1 MSNKHVLSK
10 NVKLT
15 LVMLAALAFIYVAQ
29 PYISEFRGSEK
40 NKAPDQ
46 KSEPSANLPAPPQTQ
61 ATSVQSLTPGADP
74 FKAHIEKNR
83 PLENKAAAST
93 TPSTTPNTNPTLPSG
108 NTVSSGS
115 DPFKAFLEEQKKQ
128 TKDAGISPFGK

>member
-93 TPSTTPNTNPTLPSG
+93 TPNPNTNPTLPSG

>member
-1 MSNKHVLSK
+1 MSNKHLLSK

-29 PYISEFRGSEK
+29 PYVSEFRGSEK

-93 TPSTTPNTNPTLPSG
+93 TPNPNTNPTLPSG

-115 DPFKAFLEEQKKQ
+115 DPFNAFLEEQKKQ

>member
-1 MSNKHVLSK
+1 MSNKHLLSK
-10 NVKLT
+10 NVILT

-93 TPSTTPNTNPTLPSG
+93 TPNPNTNPTLPSG

>member
-10 NVKLT
+10 NVILT

-29 PYISEFRGSEK
+29 PYVSEFRGSEK

-46 KSEPSANLPAPPQTQ
+46 KSAPSANLLDPPQTQ
-61 ATSVQSLTPGADP
+61 ATSVKSLTPGADP
-74 FKAHIEKNR
+74 FKAHVEKNR
-83 PLENKAAAST
+83 PLENETAAST
-93 TPSTTPNTNPTLPSG
+93 TPNPNTHPTLPPG

>member
-1 MSNKHVLSK
+1 M
-10 NVKLT
+10 T
-15 LVMLAALAFIYVAQ
+15 LVMLAALAFIYMAQ
-29 PYISEFRGSEK
+29 PYVSEFRGSEK

-93 TPSTTPNTNPTLPSG
+93 TPNPNTNPTLPSG

>member
-29 PYISEFRGSEK
+29 PYVSEFRGSEK

-93 TPSTTPNTNPTLPSG
+93 TPNPNTNPTLPSG

>member
-1 MSNKHVLSK
+1 MSNKHLLSK
-10 NVKLT
+10 NVILT

-29 PYISEFRGSEK
+29 PYVSEFRGSEK

-93 TPSTTPNTNPTLPSG
+93 TPNPNTNPTLPSG

>member
-1 MSNKHVLSK
+1 MSNKHLLSK

-29 PYISEFRGSEK
+29 PYVSEFRGSEK

-83 PLENKAAAST
+83 PLENKAATST
-93 TPSTTPNTNPTLPSG
+93 TPNPNTNPTLPSG

>member
-1 MSNKHVLSK
+1 MNNKHLLSK

-29 PYISEFRGSEK
+29 PYVSEFRGSEK

-93 TPSTTPNTNPTLPSG
+93 TPNPNTNPTLPSG

>member
-1 MSNKHVLSK
+1 MSNKHLLSK

-29 PYISEFRGSEK
+29 PYVSEFRGSEK

-74 FKAHIEKNR
+74 FKAHVEKNR

-93 TPSTTPNTNPTLPSG
+93 IPNTNPKLPSG

>member
-1 MSNKHVLSK
+1 MSNKHLLSK

-29 PYISEFRGSEK
+29 PYVSEFRGSEK

-93 TPSTTPNTNPTLPSG
+93 PPNPNTNPTLPSG

>member
-29 PYISEFRGSEK
+29 PYVTEFIGSEK

-46 KSEPSANLPAPPQTQ
+46 KLEPSANLPAPPQTQ

-93 TPSTTPNTNPTLPSG
+93 TPNPNTNPTLPSG

>member
-1 MSNKHVLSK
+1 MSNKHLLSK

-29 PYISEFRGSEK
+29 PYVSEFRGSEK
-40 NKAPDQ
+40 NKAPYQ

-93 TPSTTPNTNPTLPSG
+93 TPNPNTNPTLPSG

>member
-1 MSNKHVLSK
+1 
-10 NVKLT
+10 
-15 LVMLAALAFIYVAQ
+15 MLAALAFIYVAQ
-29 PYISEFRGSEK
+29 PYVSEFRGSEK

-74 FKAHIEKNR
+74 FKAHVEKNR

-93 TPSTTPNTNPTLPSG
+93 IPNTNPKLPSG

>member
-29 PYISEFRGSEK
+29 PYVSEFRGSEK

-93 TPSTTPNTNPTLPSG
+93 TPNPNTNPTLPSG

-115 DPFKAFLEEQKKQ
+115 DPFRAFLEEQKKQ

>member
-1 MSNKHVLSK
+1 
-10 NVKLT
+10 
-15 LVMLAALAFIYVAQ
+15 MLAALAFIYVAQ
-29 PYISEFRGSEK
+29 PYVTEFIGSEK

-46 KSEPSANLPAPPQTQ
+46 KLEPSANLPAPPQTQ

-93 TPSTTPNTNPTLPSG
+93 TPNPNANPTLPSG

>member
-1 MSNKHVLSK
+1 MSNKQVISTNTKLS
-10 NVKLT
+10 LI
-15 LVMLAALAFIYVAQ
+15 MLAALAFIYVAQ
-29 PYISEFRGSEK
+29 PYISEFIGSEK
-40 NKAPDQ
+40 NKAPEQ

-74 FKAHIEKNR
+74 FKAHIEKNG

-93 TPSTTPNTNPTLPSG
+93 TPKPSTNPTLPSG
-108 NTVSSGS
+108 NTVSSGT

-128 TKDAGISPFGK
+128 TKDAGILPFGK

>member
-1 MSNKHVLSK
+1 MSNKHLLSK
-10 NVKLT
+10 NVILT

-29 PYISEFRGSEK
+29 PYVSEFRGSEK

-46 KSEPSANLPAPPQTQ
+46 KSEPNANLPAPPQTQ

-93 TPSTTPNTNPTLPSG
+93 TPNPNTNPTLPSG

>member
-1 MSNKHVLSK
+1 MSNKHLLSK

-29 PYISEFRGSEK
+29 PYVSEFRGSEK

-93 TPSTTPNTNPTLPSG
+93 TPSTIPNTNPKLPSG

>member
-1 MSNKHVLSK
+1 MSNKHLLSK

-29 PYISEFRGSEK
+29 PYVSEFRGSEK

-74 FKAHIEKNR
+74 FKAHVEKNR

-93 TPSTTPNTNPTLPSG
+93 TPNPNTNPTLPSG

>member
-1 MSNKHVLSK
+1 MSNKQVLST
-10 NVKLT
+10 NTKLT

-93 TPSTTPNTNPTLPSG
+93 TPNPNTNPTLPSG
-108 NTVSSGS
+108 NTLSSGS

>member
-1 MSNKHVLSK
+1 
-10 NVKLT
+10 
-15 LVMLAALAFIYVAQ
+15 MLAALAFIYVAQ
-29 PYISEFRGSEK
+29 PYVSEFRGSEK

-74 FKAHIEKNR
+74 FKTHVEKNR

-93 TPSTTPNTNPTLPSG
+93 TPNPNTNPTLPSG

>member
-46 KSEPSANLPAPPQTQ
+46 KSEPNANLPAPPQTQ

-93 TPSTTPNTNPTLPSG
+93 TANPNTNPTLPSG

>member
-1 MSNKHVLSK
+1 MSNKHLLSK

-29 PYISEFRGSEK
+29 PYVSEFRGSEK

-61 ATSVQSLTPGADP
+61 ATTVQSLTPGADP

>member
-1 MSNKHVLSK
+1 MSNKHLLSK

-29 PYISEFRGSEK
+29 PYVSEFRGSEK
-40 NKAPDQ
+40 NKTPDQ

-93 TPSTTPNTNPTLPSG
+93 TPNPNTNPTLPSG

>member
-1 MSNKHVLSK
+1 MSNKHLLSK
-10 NVKLT
+10 NVILT

-29 PYISEFRGSEK
+29 PYVSEFRGSEK

-46 KSEPSANLPAPPQTQ
+46 KSAPSTNLLDPPQTQ
-61 ATSVQSLTPGADP
+61 ATSVKSLTPGADP

-83 PLENKAAAST
+83 PLENKASAST
-93 TPSTTPNTNPTLPSG
+93 TPNPNTNPTLPSG

>member
-1 MSNKHVLSK
+1 
-10 NVKLT
+10 
-15 LVMLAALAFIYVAQ
+15 MLAALAFIYVAQ

-83 PLENKAAAST
+83 PLENKASAST
-93 TPSTTPNTNPTLPSG
+93 TPNPNTNPTLPSG

>member
-1 MSNKHVLSK
+1 MSNKHLLSK

-29 PYISEFRGSEK
+29 PYVSEFRGSEK

-74 FKAHIEKNR
+74 FKAHVEKNR
-83 PLENKAAAST
+83 PLENKAAA
-93 TPSTTPNTNPTLPSG
+93 STTPNTNPTLPSG

>member
-29 PYISEFRGSEK
+29 PYVSEFRGSEK

-61 ATSVQSLTPGADP
+61 ATTVQSLTPGADP
-74 FKAHIEKNR
+74 FKAHVEKNR
-83 PLENKAAAST
+83 PLENKAAA
-93 TPSTTPNTNPTLPSG
+93 STTPNTNPTLPSG

>member
-1 MSNKHVLSK
+1 MSNKHLLSK
-10 NVKLT
+10 NIKLT

-29 PYISEFRGSEK
+29 PYVSEFRGSEK

-93 TPSTTPNTNPTLPSG
+93 TPNTNTNTHSTQPSG

>member
-61 ATSVQSLTPGADP
+61 ATSIQSLTPGADP

-83 PLENKAAAST
+83 PFENKAAAST
-93 TPSTTPNTNPTLPSG
+93 TPNTNTNPTLPSG

>member
-29 PYISEFRGSEK
+29 PYVSEFRGSEK

-93 TPSTTPNTNPTLPSG
+93 TPNPNTNPTLPSG
-108 NTVSSGS
+108 NTVRSGS

>member
-1 MSNKHVLSK
+1 
-10 NVKLT
+10 
-15 LVMLAALAFIYVAQ
+15 MLAALAFIYVAQ
-29 PYISEFRGSEK
+29 PYVSEFRGSEK

-93 TPSTTPNTNPTLPSG
+93 TPSTIPNTNPKLPSG

>member
-1 MSNKHVLSK
+1 MSNKHLLSK

-15 LVMLAALAFIYVAQ
+15 LVMLAALAFIYVVQ
-29 PYISEFRGSEK
+29 PYVSEFRGSEK

-46 KSEPSANLPAPPQTQ
+46 KSEPSANLPAPPQPQ

-83 PLENKAAAST
+83 PLENKASAST
-93 TPSTTPNTNPTLPSG
+93 TPNPNTNPTLPSG

>member
-1 MSNKHVLSK
+1 MSNKHVISK

-93 TPSTTPNTNPTLPSG
+93 TPNPNTNPTLPSG

>member
-1 MSNKHVLSK
+1 MSNKHLLSK

-93 TPSTTPNTNPTLPSG
+93 TPNPNTNPTLPSG

>member
-1 MSNKHVLSK
+1 MSNKHLLSK

-29 PYISEFRGSEK
+29 PYVSEFRGSEK
-40 NKAPDQ
+40 NKTPDQ

-93 TPSTTPNTNPTLPSG
+93 TPNPNPNTHPTLPSG

>member
-1 MSNKHVLSK
+1 MSNKHLLSK

-29 PYISEFRGSEK
+29 PYVSEFRGSEK
-40 NKAPDQ
+40 NKTPDQ

-93 TPSTTPNTNPTLPSG
+93 TPNPNTNPRLPSG